1 MNISNNIENFIKF
14 QRKKLG
20 MTQEALAEKAGVGL
34 RFIRE
39 LEQGKLSLRMDK
51 INQVLAL
58 FGHKLLPEKGMNPY
72 DILLDYFN
80 INVQVYLK
88 NKSFLVGF
96 ILKDNWEDN
105 EIKSWN
111 FISNN
116 NAIEFRETKNE
127 ALLVNIKH
135 DDIEKVEKIIYTKQD

>member
-1 MNISNNIENFIKF
+1 MDTTNNIANFIKF
-14 QRKKLG
+14 QRKKHG
-20 MTQEALAEKAGVGL
+20 MTQEELAEKAGVGL

-51 INQVLAL
+51 VNQVLAL
-58 FGHKLLPEKGMNPY
+58 FGHKLLPEKGMDPY
-72 DILLDYFN
+72 DILWNYFN
-80 INVQVYLK
+80 VNVEVYLK

-96 ILKDNWEDN
+96 INKDNWEDN

-127 ALLVNIKH
+127 DLLMNIKH
-135 DDIEKVEKIIYTKQD
+135 DDIEKVEKVIYKKQD